1 MEPHKHEKT
10 RKKRKGLWI
19 AMSILLILAAGVVGV
34 GIWQKNNL
42 EAMVQFSQFSQEEL
56 EQQLQDND
64 QQVQD
69 ILNAALDAAKKV
81 DSETVEAQEPQASVD
96 NPEPSVEAPDN
107 TAPAPVEPQTE
118 PVVPAEPDVPAQPS
132 VQPPVNDTTQTQPPE
147 VTPTQPQTPVL
158 PAPQPETPGTTQTPA
173 VQEPTKVPETPAV
186 TGPTYEEQLQA
197 IVDRV
202 YALRAEY
209 LQALDDLQGE
219 AVADYKAI
227 PKSQRNKKAIVNF
240 VSTYITKATT
250 LEKQCDGKMD
260 ALVKELTQLQK
271 KYGQSMELV
280 EAVKYTYANEKSLK
294 KAWYMS
300 ELEKRGMI

>member
-42 EAMVQFSQFSQEEL
+42 EAMMQFSQFSQEEL

-219 AVADYKAI
+219 AVAAYKAI

-240 VSTYITKATT
+240 VSTYIAKATT

>member
-1 MEPHKHEKT
+1 MEPHKHIEP

-19 AMSILLILAAGVVGV
+19 TMGILLILAAGIV
-34 GIWQKNNL
+34 GIGFWQKNNL
-42 EAMVQFSQFSQEEL
+42 EAMKQYTQFTQEEL

-64 QQVQD
+64 QKVQD
-69 ILNAALDAAKKV
+69 ILNAALEAAKTV
-81 DSETVEAQEPQASVD
+81 DSENASSQMSQEPVKTPDETVKEPETDAQQPAEPQ
-96 NPEPSVEAPDN
+96 PEPTVPIVP
-107 TAPAPVEPQTE
+107 TTPVEP
-118 PVVPAEPDVPAQPS
+118 PVIADPPQPQQPSTAVPQAPVTPPAQAETPPEAPEASKPAES
-132 VQPPVNDTTQTQPPE
+132 PPVQE
-147 VTPTQPQTPVL
+147 TPV
-158 PAPQPETPGTTQTPA
+158 
-173 VQEPTKVPETPAV
+173 V

-209 LQALDDLQGE
+209 LQALDDLQAE
-219 AVADYKAI
+219 AVAAYKAI
-227 PKSQRNKKAIVNF
+227 PKSQRTKKAIINF

-260 ALVKELTQLQK
+260 ALVKELAQLQK
-271 KYGQSMELV
+271 KYGQTMELV
-280 EAVKYTYANEKSLK
+280 DAVKYTYANEKSLK

>member
-1 MEPHKHEKT
+1 MEPHKHEKP

-19 AMSILLILAAGVVGV
+19 TMSILLLLAAGVVGV

-42 EAMVQFSQFSQEEL
+42 EAMRQFSQFSQEEL

-81 DSETVEAQEPQASVD
+81 DSDAAAAQDPQPSVK
-96 NPEPSVEAPDN
+96 NPEPPVEAPDN
-107 TAPAPVEPQTE
+107 TVQTPVEPQPE
-118 PVVPAEPDVPAQPS
+118 PVVPAEPDAPAQPS
-132 VQPPVNDTTQTQPPE
+132 VQPPVTDT
-147 VTPTQPQTPVL
+147 TQPQTPAVTPDQPQTPVQ
-158 PAPQPETPGTTQTPA
+158 PAPQPEAPVTPQPPA
-173 VQEPTKVPETPAV
+173 VQEPEKAPEPPAV

-219 AVADYKAI
+219 AVAAYKAI

-240 VSTYITKATT
+240 VSTYIAKATT

-280 EAVKYTYANEKSLK
+280 DAVKYTYANEKSLK

>member
-1 MEPHKHEKT
+1 M
-10 RKKRKGLWI
+10 
-19 AMSILLILAAGVVGV
+19 GV
-34 GIWQKNNL
+34 GFWQKNNL
-42 EAMVQFSQFSQEEL
+42 EAMKQYTQFTQEEL

-69 ILNAALDAAKKV
+69 ILNAALEAAKTV
-81 DSETVEAQEPQASVD
+81 DSGNISSQVPQEPVKMPNETVKEPETGVQ
-96 NPEPSVEAPDN
+96 
-107 TAPAPVEPQTE
+107 Q
-118 PVVPAEPDVPAQPS
+118 PAEPKPEPTAPIAPTTPVDPPHIAEPSQPQEPSADAPQAPVTPPTQAEPPPAAPEAS
-132 VQPPVNDTTQTQPPE
+132 KPTESPPVQE
-147 VTPTQPQTPVL
+147 TPV
-158 PAPQPETPGTTQTPA
+158 
-173 VQEPTKVPETPAV
+173 V

-209 LQALDDLQGE
+209 LQALDDLQSE
-219 AVADYKAI
+219 AVAAYKAI

-240 VSTYITKATT
+240 VSTYISKATT

-260 ALVKELTQLQK
+260 VLVKELTQLQK
-271 KYGQSMELV
+271 KYGQTMELV

>member
-1 MEPHKHEKT
+1 METHKHIEP

-19 AMSILLILAAGVVGV
+19 TMSVLLLLAVGVVGI

-42 EAMVQFSQFSQEEL
+42 DALKQFTQYSQEEL

-64 QQVQD
+64 QQVQA

-81 DSETVEAQEPQASVD
+81 DSENTVAQDPQPPLETTEPPV
-96 NPEPSVEAPDN
+96 NEPDN
-107 TAPAPVEPQTE
+107 TVQTPVEPQPE
-118 PVVPAEPDVPAQPS
+118 PVAP
-132 VQPPVNDTTQTQPPE
+132 VQPTAPSEPPVAPP
-147 VTPTQPQTPVL
+147 VTNTPPQTSVETS
-158 PAPQPETPGTTQTPA
+158 PQPETPPQTGA
-173 VQEPTKVPETPAV
+173 PETPAV
-186 TGPTYEEQLQA
+186 TGPTYEAQLQA

-219 AVADYKAI
+219 AVKAYKAI

-240 VSTYITKATT
+240 VSTYITKATN

-260 ALVKELTQLQK
+260 VLVNELAQLQK
-271 KYGQSMELV
+271 QYGQTMELV
-280 EAVKYTYANEKSLK
+280 DAVKYTYANEKSLK